1 MFHLT
6 ARWKRE
12 SDTKILIKTFESH
25 EDTPKEAIHDVV
37 DQLFAG
43 LAYKPDTISFRF
55 EEEPSRAYQQLR
67 GCTGKKDYFDL
78 AKAQAD
84 ADSMNRNRRADQPK
98 EAPYKCEFCRR
109 IHVGASKFPN
119 KHGLPATKTT

>member
-6 ARWKRE
+6 VRWKRE
-12 SDTKILIKTFESH
+12 KDTTILIKTFESH
-25 EDTPKEAIHDVV
+25 EDTPAEAIKDVT
-37 DQLFAG
+37 DQFFAT

-55 EEEPSRAYQQLR
+55 EEEPSRAYQKLR

-84 ADSMNRNRRADQPK
+84 ADAMNRRRRPDQPA
-98 EAPYKCEFCRR
+98 ETPYKCEFCNR

-119 KHGLPATKTT
+119 KTGLPVKTT